1 MDAVRLNKAELIEK
15 FGLSNLMAI
24 RVGALL
30 SQRVGVTEAVLEMVA
45 QGGAV
50 EKMLRHPMVLKL
62 AGQLDTE
69 ALQTVAS
76 EIGAADEGAFVVVE
90 SDGWRTIAIE
100 EEVLAEEGWSAGDVV
115 ETVVAVPPQAL
126 VPTSGRPSSLSQNV
140 LDANELSAAFSPD
153 DIAQLKL
160 SALTSTDSGV
170 KIESMR
176 RLMFAPISDEEKGT
190 ILLKILIDPISNVRA
205 EAVNCLRTLG
215 FDSSLAEAVTALV
228 ESDEAG
234 KVFGADRIGRQ
245 LDGASEQETFI
256 VVELL
261 VEQLREAPSARVV
274 ESLVRALSSA
284 GSFLSQSEVH
294 LKQLVDACVLRLAS
308 GERGLAGP
316 GRSALL
322 EIGRHDPNGVASLLW
337 QEVQTTEAHDVRVF
351 LMTTICQLDVKGEL
365 ANLIA
370 EAVAQEMIEPGVD
383 EDSRLRL
390 RYGAARLGSVCL
402 GPLLSRLA
410 AVTPEWQCTI
420 IGVLD
425 GIATERPVSKADKT
439 LVARRLL
446 DLLKVADR
454 QVTIRILQTRIC
466 ADEGVEDGTQ
476 AELAREFLANLRE
489 FLLPD
494 VQQRITATLVR
505 TGARAV
511 QPILDFVEDAP
522 NEAESM
528 VAMRVLG
535 DIVEEHGRR
544 LELESVHRAEQIC
557 LSCWRDDAMTHGGH
571 VYALAHLCAH
581 GLLSAETTN
590 RLACECRER
599 LWDVSYPFD
608 VLEALGILG
617 GSSQCQLEH
626 KIAIVR
632 VLIDLVQRKPPEEI
646 GSEVATEDGV
656 VYVFGKETD
665 FDTIVLPLVVRGLER
680 ICLAP
685 NTTRSLRD
693 NIIKCLLDVWGT
705 ITQYRIVWGPLAV
718 AALTEAI
725 GRIGGDEQTSLP
737 YRVHIARVLSRH
749 VERFTVVMSVGELF
763 MRAGPSP
770 ELDALAV
777 EAAEK
782 MIEEWGVPDVTV
794 DERLGFLL
802 SLARTL
808 ARESLDPDGK
818 QVRNLRRRAADLYF
832 DALKDG
838 LLAVREALTTMKE
851 CPTLPQRQR
860 DEIEDRLGK
869 TFGLLARQSGPQPR

>member
-1 MDAVRLNKAELIEK
+1 MDVVRLNKAELIDK
-15 FGLSNLMAI
+15 FGLSNLAAI

-30 SQRVGVTEAVLEMVA
+30 SQGVGVTEAVLEMAA

-50 EKMLRHPMVLKL
+50 EKMLRHATLLKT
-62 AGQLDTE
+62 AGQLDTS
-69 ALQTVAS
+69 ALQAVAS
-76 EIGAADEGAFVVVE
+76 ETGAVDEGEFMVVE
-90 SDGWRTIAIE
+90 GDSGRTIALA
-100 EEVLAEEGWSAGDVV
+100 EEVLAEEAWSADDGAGSD
-115 ETVVAVPPQAL
+115 EAGPPQAL
-126 VPTSGRPSSLSQNV
+126 VPASGRPAGLSQDV
-140 LDANELSAAFSPD
+140 LDADELSAAFSPD

-176 RLMFAPISDEEKGT
+176 RLMFAPISDEEKGS

-245 LDGASEQETFI
+245 LEGASEHETFI

-261 VEQLREAPSARVV
+261 LEQLREAPSARVV
-274 ESLVRALSSA
+274 QSLVRALGAA
-284 GSFLSQSEVH
+284 GSFLAQSEVH
-294 LKQLVDACVLRLAS
+294 LKQLVDACILRLAS
-308 GERGLAGP
+308 GERELAGP
-316 GRSALL
+316 ERSALL

-365 ANLIA
+365 ASLIA
-370 EAVAQEMIEPGVD
+370 EAVAQEMIEPEVD

-390 RYGAARLGSVCL
+390 RYGAARLGGICL
-402 GPLLSRLA
+402 GPLLSRLPT
-410 AVTPEWQCTI
+410 VTPEWQCTI

-425 GIATERPVSKADKT
+425 AIATERPVSKADKT

-454 QVTIRILQTRIC
+454 QVSICILQTRIC
-466 ADEGVEDGTQ
+466 ADTGVGEGAQ

-505 TGARAV
+505 IGHRAV
-511 QPILDFVEDAP
+511 RPILDFVEDAP
-522 NEAESM
+522 NEEESL

-544 LELESVHRAEQIC
+544 LELESVNRAEQIC
-557 LSCWRDDAMTHGGH
+557 LSCWRDDSMTHGGH

-581 GLLSAETTN
+581 GLLAAETTN
-590 RLACECRER
+590 RLARECRER

-608 VLEALGILG
+608 ALEALGILG

-626 KIAIVR
+626 KIAIVQ

-680 ICLAP
+680 ICLAS
-685 NTTRSLRD
+685 NTTRNLRD
-693 NIIKCLLDVWGT
+693 SVIKCLLDVWGT
-705 ITQYRIVWGPLAV
+705 ITQYRVIWGPLAV
-718 AALTEAI
+718 AALTDAI

-749 VERFTVVMSVGELF
+749 VDRFTVVIAVGELF
-763 MRAGPSP
+763 SRAGPSP
-770 ELDALAV
+770 ELDALAI
-777 EAAEK
+777 EAAGR
-782 MIEEWGVPDVTV
+782 MLEEWDVVDVTV

-808 ARESLDPDGK
+808 AREDLDPEDK
-818 QVRNLRRRAADLYF
+818 HVRNLRRRAVDLYF

-838 LLAVREALTTMKE
+838 LLAVREALTVMKE

-860 DEIEDRLGK
+860 DEIEDRLSK
-869 TFGLLARQSGPQPR
+869 AFGLMARQQGPQPW